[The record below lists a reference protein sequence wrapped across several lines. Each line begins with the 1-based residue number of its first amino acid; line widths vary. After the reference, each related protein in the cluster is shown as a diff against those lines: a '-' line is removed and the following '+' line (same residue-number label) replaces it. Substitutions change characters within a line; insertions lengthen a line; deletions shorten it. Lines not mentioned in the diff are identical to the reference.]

1 MYVIPIIIGLG
12 TIYILQPLSTDGAT
26 QTQEEEGDVGEE
38 GDIDD
43 DADMEELM
51 QNREFLES
59 VLSTLP
65 GVNPEEALQNLQQ
78 MAQAQQEQQREGE
91 EEGDGEVR
99 NVCSSLVCTS
109 VT

>member
-1 MYVIPIIIGLG
+1 M
-12 TIYILQPLSTDGAT
+12 
-26 QTQEEEGDVGEE
+26 
-38 GDIDD
+38 DD

-78 MAQAQQEQQREGE
+78 MAQAQQEQRGE
-91 EEGDGEVR
+91 EGEGDGEVR
-99 NVCSSLVCTS
+99 TVHFSSFFCDTGMNRRNTS
-109 VT
+109 NP